1 LRAILINVDQQDQQQ
16 YRLRIQKILYYD
28 KLPGTFK
35 GGLRQNRSLAGEVW
49 LQDESFQIIIIP
61 AQISKKA
68 TVMIVFQHNHI
79 PEDALRITEIV
90 YKHNNHWRIRNAD
103 VSYKH
108 PADYIIIRPPPPSMK
123 VYKIFLD
130 LYYDDFGTY
139 RNVYHS
145 LGGVYV
151 QFGNM
156 PAHQRKLLKNHFV
169 LGFVPF
175 GGNFNE
181 FIIPFI
187 SEMKELEQGKVMNIQ
202 GHDVWVIASIGV
214 ITADLPQGN
223 DLVSVL

>member
-1 LRAILINVDQQDQQQ
+1 MRAILINEDQQDQQR

-35 GGLRQNRSLAGEVW
+35 GGLRQNHSLAREVW

-61 AQISKKA
+61 AQISKKV

-108 PADYIIIRPPPPSMK
+108 PADYIITRPPPPSMK

-139 RNVYHS
+139 
-145 LGGVYV
+145 
-151 QFGNM
+151 
-156 PAHQRKLLKNHFV
+156 
-169 LGFVPF
+169 
-175 GGNFNE
+175 
-181 FIIPFI
+181 
-187 SEMKELEQGKVMNIQ
+187 
-202 GHDVWVIASIGV
+202 
-214 ITADLPQGN
+214 
-223 DLVSVL
+223 